1 MSAVTGCHRG
11 RGFIPPARIHESRVY
26 RDMSITENVLQVK
39 ENIAAAAVACG
50 RRPEDIRLVAATK
63 MNDATRVREAIAAGI
78 EYCGENRVQE
88 LVDKNSQGAYDGSH
102 LHFIGHLQ
110 KNKVKFLVGTV
121 ELIHSVDSA
130 ELAAEINKRA
140 SALGIVQ
147 DILLEVNIG
156 GEEAKSGFNPLELKE
171 SVEKIS
177 KMANIRVLG
186 LMAIPPVCQNPEEN
200 RPYFAQMRQLY
211 IDIAEDKKYNNVI
224 MGILSMGMSADY
236 EVAIS
241 EGANMV
247 RVGTG
252 IFGARNYGTVSDA
265 PHTDCK

>member
-1 MSAVTGCHRG
+1 
-11 RGFIPPARIHESRVY
+11 
-26 RDMSITENVLQVK
+26 MSIADNVLQVK
-39 ENIAAAAVACG
+39 KNIAAAATACG
-50 RRPEDIRLVAATK
+50 RKPEDVILVGATK
-63 MNDATRVREAIAAGI
+63 MNDADRVREAIAAGL

-88 LVDKNSQGAYDGSH
+88 LVEKNGQDAYKGSH

-121 ELIHSVDSA
+121 ELIHSVDSV

-140 SALGIVQ
+140 AALGIVQ
-147 DILLEVNIG
+147 DVLLEINIG
-156 GEEAKSGFNPLELKE
+156 GEEAKSGFAPDEVFGALD
-171 SVEKIS
+171 KIAF
-177 KMANIRVLG
+177 MGNIRVCG
-186 LMAIPPVCQNPEEN
+186 LMAIPPVCAESEEN
-200 RPYFAQMRQLY
+200 RHYFAEMRQLY
-211 IDIAEDKKYNNVI
+211 IDIGEYKKYNNVI

-252 IFGARNYGTVSDA
+252 IFGARDYGA
-265 PHTDCK
+265 AR

>member
-1 MSAVTGCHRG
+1 
-11 RGFIPPARIHESRVY
+11 
-26 RDMSITENVLQVK
+26 MSIADNVLQVK
-39 ENIAAAAVACG
+39 KNIEAAALACG
-50 RRPEDIRLVAATK
+50 RNPGDIILVGATK
-63 MNDATRVREAIAAGI
+63 MNDAARVREAIAAGL

-88 LVDKNSQGAYDGSH
+88 LVEKNGQGAYEGSH

-121 ELIHSVDSA
+121 ELIHSVHSV

-140 SALGIVQ
+140 AALGIVQ

-156 GEEAKSGFNPLELKE
+156 GEEAKSGFAPEELKNALKE
-171 SVEKIS
+171 IAHMSS
-177 KMANIRVLG
+177 IRVCG
-186 LMAIPPVCQNPEEN
+186 LMAIPPVCSNSEEN
-200 RPYFAQMRQLY
+200 RHYFSQMRQLY
-211 IDIAEDKKYNNVI
+211 IDIEKDKKYNNVI

-252 IFGARNYGTVSDA
+252 IFGARDYGAAAGNADA
-265 PHTDCK
+265 R

>member
-1 MSAVTGCHRG
+1 
-11 RGFIPPARIHESRVY
+11 
-26 RDMSITENVLQVK
+26 MSITDNVLQVK
-39 ENIAAAAVACG
+39 EKIAAAALACG

-63 MNDATRVREAIAAGI
+63 MNDAARVREAIAAGV

-88 LVDKNSQGAYDGSH
+88 LVEKNAQGAYEGSH

-110 KNKVKFLVGTV
+110 KNKVRHLVGTV
-121 ELIHSVDSA
+121 ELIHSVDSP

-140 SALGIVQ
+140 AALGIVQ
-147 DILLEVNIG
+147 DILLEINIG
-156 GEEAKSGFNPLELKE
+156 GEEAKSGLSPEELPTAL
-171 SVEKIS
+171 EKI
-177 KMANIRVLG
+177 AAFPNIRICG
-186 LMAIPPVCQNPEEN
+186 LMAIPPVCRNPEEN
-200 RPYFAQMRQLY
+200 RPYFVQMRQLY
-211 IDIAEDKKYNNVI
+211 IDIGEDKKYNNVN

-252 IFGARNYGTVSDA
+252 IFGARNYGTPAVPESDM
-265 PHTDCK
+265 K